1 MLGFLKSFSS
11 NIHYNYSVQSR
22 SSFEVGGWTVYDAKH
37 KTSGELVSVFVMS
50 KKKISEQ
57 ISASG
62 IRPRTASTQEVFDFA
77 TKGVQ
82 QLTKIRHP
90 AILKLVEP
98 LEASKS
104 SMTFATERVS
114 GTLEQHSDWDDL
126 QIVRGLTTVVQALQ
140 FLHAQLGMCH
150 HNVTPQ
156 TVFIDQ
162 QGDWKI
168 GGFEFVVK
176 YDDYQPGGFQLPILD
191 PRMPS
196 FVQPSFDY
204 LAPELVLGRTAVP
217 ANDVWGLACLIYAL
231 YLRKPPMRLHG
242 NSNAYREELA
252 KFRHQISS
260 SVVVNKLP
268 QALHS
273 YIPSL
278 FCEDPQGRIT
288 LDILETT
295 TYFQNPL
302 IKALKSMDDFAAK
315 PVEDKV
321 SFLKHFQTL
330 LPQFPKQMR
339 IRKIAKFA
347 VRELSGPRDP
357 TTGSLIGNVLFSVC
371 ADMSRLG
378 FQEQVLPVFSKLV
391 DYFPFQES
399 VAANLAV
406 ISKNTNDKDFSKSV
420 LPVITETLKHHDAQH
435 TALQTQLLSQ
445 AKVYGDNLTVSK
457 MEQQLFPAVINCFA
471 ATPARSVKV
480 SATQCLAVLVNR
492 NVSKQLII
500 DNLIPALKAMKTRD
514 PVVVVA
520 VGDLWKDVCARLN
533 SEQIFTLGLP
543 HLLEI
548 SLAKRLT
555 VEQFKHLMSIVNSE
569 IETVSKEQIKLLV
582 NNEPAEEDDW
592 LNEPVSVTGPSSST
606 TTKSASQSEIP
617 APASQEPTSTKPS
630 SSSFTSSAPSS
641 AASSRNPTPGFG
653 AVPVL
658 NINSSSGSS
667 KPGGAAATPALPEP
681 PKTFDTIIATQKNKE
696 LPKPKSSAPSMP
708 ALVPLQPSKPNS
720 SSTEFPVLQPLS
732 QAPKKAGPMD
742 DEDDFGSFVSSNQ
755 SKGANNT
762 TSFDSLI

>member
-1 MLGFLKSFSS
+1 M
-11 NIHYNYSVQSR
+11 
-22 SSFEVGGWTVYDAKH
+22 YDAKH
-37 KTSGELVSVFVMS
+37 KTNGELVSVFVMS
-50 KKKISEQ
+50 KRKISEQ

-77 TKGVQ
+77 TKGVHE
-82 QLTKIRHP
+82 LTKIRHP

-104 SMTFATERVS
+104 SLTFATERIS
-114 GTLEQHSDWDDL
+114 GALEQQNDLDDL

-150 HNVTPQ
+150 HNITPQ

-168 GGFEFVVK
+168 GGFEFLVK
-176 YDDYQPGGFQLPILD
+176 FDDYQPGNFQLPILD
-191 PRMPS
+191 PRMPT
-196 FVQPSFDY
+196 FVQPPFDY

-231 YLRKPPMRLHG
+231 YLRKPPMRLHNNG
-242 NSNAYREELA
+242 SAYREELA
-252 KFRHQISS
+252 KFRHQINS
-260 SVVVNKLP
+260 SVVINKLP

-288 LDILETT
+288 LDMLETT
-295 TYFQNPL
+295 TFFQNPL

-347 VRELSGPRDP
+347 VRELGGPRDP
-357 TTGSLIGNVLFSVC
+357 TTATLIGNVLFTVC

-378 FQEQVLPVFSKLV
+378 FQEQVLPIFSKLT

-399 VAANLAV
+399 VAANLTV

-420 LPVITETLKHHDAQH
+420 LPVIIDALKHHDAQH
-435 TALQTQLLSQ
+435 TALQTRLLSQ

-457 MEQQLFPAVINCFA
+457 MEQQMFPAVINCFA

-480 SATQCLAVLVNR
+480 SATQCLTVLVKR

-520 VGDLWKDVCARLN
+520 VGDLWKDVCTRLN

-548 SLAKRLT
+548 SLAKQLT
-555 VEQFKHLMSIVNSE
+555 VDQFKHLMTIVNSE

-582 NNEPAEEDDW
+582 NNEPADDDDW
-592 LNEPVSVTGPSSST
+592 LNEPVSVTGPTNASSSDVT
-606 TTKSASQSEIP
+606 TTA
-617 APASQEPTSTKPS
+617 PS
-630 SSSFTSSAPSS
+630 SSSSSKEPPSFGVSPLTAPSPSVPPLSVPPLSSPSSTPSS
-641 AASSRNPTPGFG
+641 ATLAPSKPSFG

-658 NINSSSGSS
+658 NSGNKSAS
-667 KPGGAAATPALPEP
+667 VTSGNVSPALNNKPDS
-681 PKTFDTIIATQKNKE
+681 PKTYDTLVATKKNKE
-696 LPKPKSSAPSMP
+696 LPKPKSSAPAMP
-708 ALVPLQPSKPNS
+708 ALVPLQPSKPNAT
-720 SSTEFPVLQPLS
+720 STEFPVLQPVS
-732 QAPKKAGPMD
+732 QTSRQSNPMD
-742 DEDDFGSFVSSNQ
+742 QDDEFGSFVSSSQ
-755 SKGANNT
+755 SKGGNNT
-762 TSFDSLI
+762 TGFDSLI